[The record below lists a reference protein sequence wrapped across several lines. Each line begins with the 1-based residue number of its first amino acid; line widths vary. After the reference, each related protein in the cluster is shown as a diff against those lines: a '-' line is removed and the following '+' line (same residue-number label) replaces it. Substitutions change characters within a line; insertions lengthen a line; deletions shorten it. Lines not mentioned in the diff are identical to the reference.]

1 MFTICSCLPPDIA
14 IPMLVRCTH
23 GAGMLRKSDRFFFR
37 PFLAAALLWVC
48 CVVPLAT
55 TTIGLFPSPWLLF
68 AALAVP
74 AAALWCLISA
84 AASLFARNWRRAT
97 STIAAG
103 ILFVGGTALVVI
115 YRTDLLVSIAVWQI
129 KAEVALL
136 DSARAATFKTNRGV
150 SDGDGAPFTLVV
162 YDATDADA
170 PGPGPG
176 QPMKVWTSYD
186 WTLTGTVRGCKVKSR
201 PLGGHFYLFT
211 VCIDE

>member
-1 MFTICSCLPPDIA
+1 
-14 IPMLVRCTH
+14 
-23 GAGMLRKSDRFFFR
+23 
-37 PFLAAALLWVC
+37 
-48 CVVPLAT
+48 
-55 TTIGLFPSPWLLF
+55 LF

-74 AAALWCLISA
+74 AAALWFLISV

-150 SDGDGAPFTLVV
+150 SDGDGAPSRSLSMTPRTPTL
-162 YDATDADA
+162 
-170 PGPGPG
+170 PGPG
-176 QPMKVWTSYD
+176 
-186 WTLTGTVRGCKVKSR
+186 SR
-201 PLGGHFYLFT
+201 
-211 VCIDE
+211 